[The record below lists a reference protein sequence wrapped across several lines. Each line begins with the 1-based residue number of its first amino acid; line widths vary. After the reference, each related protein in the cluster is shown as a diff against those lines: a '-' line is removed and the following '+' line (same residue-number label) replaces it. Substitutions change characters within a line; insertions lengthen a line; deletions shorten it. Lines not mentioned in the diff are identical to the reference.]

1 MLYST
6 NRDNPFLFI
15 NLKLCGDWKHIMS
28 KVEADPKTDEDV
40 KLLKTAVSNTKNAM
54 PKVV

>member
-1 MLYST
+1 
-6 NRDNPFLFI
+6 
-15 NLKLCGDWKHIMS
+15 MS